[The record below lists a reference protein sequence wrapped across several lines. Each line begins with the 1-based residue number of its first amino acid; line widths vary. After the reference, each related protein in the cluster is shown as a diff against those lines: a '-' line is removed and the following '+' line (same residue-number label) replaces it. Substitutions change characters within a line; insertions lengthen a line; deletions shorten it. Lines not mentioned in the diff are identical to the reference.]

1 VPVVT
6 WLCVVHTADETG
18 AGTDANVH
26 LVVYGKNRDGESV
39 KSDEVGLDNSGDNFE
54 SGQQDQF
61 KIETVDVGRPYK
73 IRVWHDNAGS
83 FAAWKLDRVG
93 IRRIFRDVLRP
104 PIFHRT
110 VWSVISA
117 HILTPAKRDVMS
129 RWSCLTAAITV
140 SQSVVSK

>member
-93 IRRIFRDVLRP
+93 IRRIYFVTYFDRLSFTVLSGVLYP
-104 PIFHRT
+104 PINSRQP
-110 VWSVISA
+110 SV
-117 HILTPAKRDVMS
+117 T
-129 RWSCLTAAITV
+129 
-140 SQSVVSK
+140 

>member
-6 WLCVVHTADETG
+6 WLCVVHTADESG

-93 IRRIFRDVLRP
+93 IRRIFRDVTMRAGLLCCVLRP

-110 VWSVISA
+110 VCMECYIR
-117 HILTPAKRDVMS
+117 L
-129 RWSCLTAAITV
+129 
-140 SQSVVSK
+140 